1 MWFNKIINMTKIDNF
16 KLEHFDILKPVK
28 DGETKISIYQSDS
41 LYKFTQDSFLLAKF
55 CNIKHSDNV
64 LELCAGSGVIS
75 FYAYSLCPFNHLY
88 FNEIQSE
95 MCKIIEENIKFNGFK
110 RRSKIFNCNLKE
122 LKLNDFPKPV
132 DVIICNPPYF
142 KVNEK
147 NKINE
152 KMEIAIA
159 RHEIEATLE
168 DIISK
173 SSELLKD
180 KGRLYMVHL
189 ASRSAELSGLC
200 YKYNLQIKRM
210 KFIFTGDKEAYL
222 VLVEAV
228 KNAKPGVR
236 ITKNKE
242 NL

>member
-1 MWFNKIINMTKIDNF
+1 MSKIDNF
-16 KLEHFDILKPVK
+16 KLEHFDN
-28 DGETKISIYQSDS
+28 GISIYQSDNY
-41 LYKFTQDSFLLAKF
+41 YKFTQDAIMLAKF
-55 CNIKHSDNV
+55 CNIKHSDRV

-75 FYAYSLCPFNHLY
+75 FYAYSLCPYSHLY

-95 MCKIIEENIKFNGFK
+95 MCEIIEENIKYNGFK
-110 RRSKIFNCNLKE
+110 RRSKVFNCNLKD
-122 LKLNDFPKPV
+122 LKLSDFHKPV

-142 KVNEK
+142 KVNGK

-152 KMEIAIA
+152 KKEIALA

-168 DIISK
+168 DIIKK

-180 KGRLYMVHL
+180 KGRLYIVHL
-189 ASRSAELSGLC
+189 ATRSAEISALC
-200 YKYNLQIKRM
+200 YKYNTNVKRM
-210 KFIFTGDKEAYL
+210 KFIFTNDKEANL

-228 KNAKPGVR
+228 KNSQPGVR

-242 NL
+242 I

>member
-1 MWFNKIINMTKIDNF
+1 MKNLDNF
-16 KLEHFDILKPVK
+16 KLEHFAN
-28 DGETKISIYQSDS
+28 GISIYQCDNY
-41 LYKFTQDSFLLAKF
+41 YKFTQDAIMLAKF
-55 CNIKHSDNV
+55 CNIKRSDDV

-88 FNEIQSE
+88 FNEIQPE
-95 MCKIIEENIKFNGFK
+95 MCKIIEENIAFNGFK

-122 LKLNDFPKPV
+122 LKSTDFKKHL

-142 KVNEK
+142 KVEPNH
-147 NKINE
+147 KINE
-152 KMEIAIA
+152 KYEIAIA
-159 RHEIEATLE
+159 RHELEATLE

-189 ASRSAELSGLC
+189 ASRSAEICSVTS
-200 YKYNLQIKRM
+200 KHNLEIKRM
-210 KFIFTGDKEAYL
+210 KFIFNGDKEAYL
-222 VLVEAV
+222 VLIEAV

-242 NL
+242 EN

>member
-1 MWFNKIINMTKIDNF
+1 MKKIDNF
-16 KLEHFDILKPVK
+16 KLENFENGIAV
-28 DGETKISIYQSDS
+28 YQSDNY
-41 LYKFTQDSFLLAKF
+41 YKFTQDAIMLAKF
-55 CNIKHSDNV
+55 CNIKHSDDV

-95 MCKIIEENIKFNGFK
+95 MCEIIEENIAFNGFK
-110 RRSKIFNCNLKE
+110 RRSKIFNCNLKDLSIKE
-122 LKLNDFPKPV
+122 FPKPV

-152 KMEIAIA
+152 KREIAIA
-159 RHEIEATLE
+159 RHELEATLE
-168 DIISK
+168 DIIKK
-173 SSELLKD
+173 SNELLKD

-189 ASRSAELSGLC
+189 ANRSAELSGLC
-200 YKYNLQIKRM
+200 YKYNMNIKRM
-210 KFIFTGDKEAYL
+210 KFIFNGDKEAYL

-228 KNAKPGVR
+228 KNSQPGVR

-242 NL
+242 E

>member
-1 MWFNKIINMTKIDNF
+1 M
-16 KLEHFDILKPVK
+16 
-28 DGETKISIYQSDS
+28 
-41 LYKFTQDSFLLAKF
+41 LAKF
-55 CNIKHSDNV
+55 CNIKHSDDV

-75 FYAYSLCPFNHLY
+75 FYAYSLNQFNHLY
-88 FNEIQSE
+88 FNEIQPE
-95 MCKIIEENIKFNGFK
+95 MCKIIEENIAFNGFK
-110 RRSKIFNCNLKE
+110 RRSKVFNCNLKE
-122 LKLNDFPKPV
+122 LKPTDFKKHL

-142 KVNEK
+142 KVNK
-147 NKINE
+147 NNKINE
-152 KMEIAIA
+152 RYEIAIA

-189 ASRSAELSGLC
+189 ASRSTEVVALC
-200 YKYNLQIKRM
+200 SKYKLEVKRM
-210 KFIFTGDKEAYL
+210 KFIFNGEKEAYL
-222 VLVEAV
+222 VLVEAI

-242 NL
+242 N